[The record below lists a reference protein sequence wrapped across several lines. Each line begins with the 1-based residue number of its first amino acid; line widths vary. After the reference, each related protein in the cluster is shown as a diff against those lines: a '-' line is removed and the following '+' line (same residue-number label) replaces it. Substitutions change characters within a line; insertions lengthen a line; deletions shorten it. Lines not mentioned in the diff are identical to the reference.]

1 MKSLIVRL
9 VGIAIFVV
17 AFFLPAVRG
26 AETGPGSGPY
36 IGWTCAVVAISASAG
51 IPHLFAA
58 GAMHDKETLGALC
71 LILSGWINPLVG
83 LYLLFCIWKR
93 LVIVRRVMGVA
104 MLACMVATWVFF
116 SKAPMYPLIGHF
128 LWIGGILIV
137 LSPEVA
143 SLFGRPQ
150 PEIAKTPKASV

>member
-1 MKSLIVRL
+1 MKTLIVRL

-51 IPHLFAA
+51 IPHLFTA

-71 LILSGWINPLVG
+71 IILSGWINPLVG
-83 LYLLFCIWKR
+83 LYLLFSIWKK
-93 LVIVRRVMGVA
+93 LVVVRRVVAVA
-104 MLACMVATWVFF
+104 MLVGMVATWVFF
-116 SKAPMYPLIGHF
+116 VKAPMYPLIGHY

-137 LSPEVA
+137 LSPEAVA
-143 SLFGRPQ
+143 LFRGRPAL
-150 PEIAKTPKASV
+150 ETE